1 MSSGSSHPRDK
12 WVHFLHR
19 WLLPPEVHDEKQ
31 LDRRWF
37 GGDHFER
44 GVFGGGYSC
53 LSESYADG
61 ELAGGVV
68 DVSGALGVNGV
79 YRTDDNHAP

>member
-1 MSSGSSHPRDK
+1 MSSSHPRDW

-19 WLLPPEVHDEKQ
+19 WLLPPEASDEKQ
-31 LDRRWF
+31 IDCGWF
-37 GGDHFER
+37 GGDEFDR
-44 GVFGGGYSC
+44 RMFGSGYSC

-61 ELAGGVV
+61 ELGSGGVG

-79 YRTDDNHAP
+79 YTTDDNHAP